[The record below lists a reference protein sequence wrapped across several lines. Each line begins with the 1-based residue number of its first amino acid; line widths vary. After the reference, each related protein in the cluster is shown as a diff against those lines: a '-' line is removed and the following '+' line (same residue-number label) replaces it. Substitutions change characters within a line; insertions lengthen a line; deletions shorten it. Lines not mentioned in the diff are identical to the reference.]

1 MERRDFLKVGVIG
14 GAGTAAAG
22 TLGCAGTTGAAAPP
36 VALVSPEEMDRFL
49 ARLDGGLDKLK
60 TGESSIASLFPKL
73 DSTDSNHQKQDVLV
87 RKTLR
92 SLLLVGSFNDLPEEG
107 RVHPGVQ
114 DRMWSGMGEMDE
126 AMLGMTSALDSLTP
140 TERADI
146 GLRMRKDPGLGMRI
160 VEAIDQDAAKA
171 GIPMERRLH
180 LRAIAVEACS
190 RMKQSTPLL
199 IDEYV
204 TKVNKVAAR
213 PANVAEFE
221 RRLVAQMGE
230 EAFFQ
235 YRERTEALARRW
247 NVASAGQAANDG
259 AGPNAPPAADP
270 HQRSSRVLTVGGILL
285 GVGALS
291 LLVGGIIVSSGG
303 FVGAFVMTVGALLG
317 IGGLITLIV
326 GAAIRASEG

>member
-22 TLGCAGTTGAAAPP
+22 SVGCVGTTGAAASP
-36 VALVSPEEMDRFL
+36 VTLVSPEEMDRFL
-49 ARLDGGLDKLK
+49 ARLDRGLDSLK
-60 TGESSIASLFPKL
+60 TGDSPITSLFPKL
-73 DSTDSNHQKQDVLV
+73 DATDSKVQKQDLLV

-107 RVHPGVQ
+107 RAHPGMQ
-114 DRMWSGMGEMDE
+114 ARMWNGMDEMDE
-126 AMLGMTSALDSLTP
+126 AMLGMTSELEALTP

-160 VEAIDQDAAKA
+160 VEAIDEDAARA
-171 GIPMERRLH
+171 GISMERRLH
-180 LRAIAVEACS
+180 LRSIAVEACA

-213 PANVAEFE
+213 PVTVADFE

-235 YRERTEALARRW
+235 LRERTEAHARRW
-247 NVASAGQAANDG
+247 NVASTGATANDG
-259 AGPNAPPAADP
+259 AQQGPPAANP
-270 HQRSSRVLTVGGILL
+270 HGRSNTVLAVGGILL
-285 GVGALS
+285 GVGVLAM
-291 LLVGGIIVSSGG
+291 VIGGIFASGG
-303 FVGAFVMTVGALLG
+303 GVFAVTIGAILG
-317 IGGLITLIV
+317 IAGLITLIV
-326 GAAIRASEG
+326 GAVLRATED